1 MRRGEAVLQT
11 MRATCIFRDVTADAA
26 NGLRRRV
33 GCVEISVGVDAPS
46 DVKIDH
52 TRFDDDTRVGNVNF
66 EDAIHAGEAE
76 NNAIFDGERTAAQAS
91 AGTPRDERN
100 FFPMADSHDGLYL
113 LGGSGE
119 QDCAR
124 QDAEIGQP
132 VAFVS
137 VKLLDRGDEAAVAND
152 GVKLMKDSGVHGAPV
167 KDSTVRRGGRA

>member
-1 MRRGEAVLQT
+1 MRCGEAVLQT
-11 MRATCIFRDVTADAA
+11 MRATRIFRDVTADAA

-52 TRFDDDTRVGNVNF
+52 TRFDDDTRVGYINI
-66 EDAIHAGEAE
+66 EDPVHAREAE
-76 NNAIFDGERTAAQAS
+76 NNTIFDGERTAAQAS

-113 LGGSGE
+113 LGGSREENGTG
-119 QDCAR
+119 QNS
-124 QDAEIGQP
+124 EIGEA

-137 VKLLDRGDEAAVAND
+137 VKLL
-152 GVKLMKDSGVHGAPV
+152 
-167 KDSTVRRGGRA
+167 